1 MEQKCQSG
9 ALTVLRRAA
18 ELPTALPAPGE
29 AAITAQADTGLSKWP
44 GIVLAG
50 ISGLELCSAENNR
63 CTILEALKVLVA
75 DLHPCLVYCCT
86 GGIR

>member
-44 GIVLAG
+44 GIV
-50 ISGLELCSAENNR
+50 
-63 CTILEALKVLVA
+63 
-75 DLHPCLVYCCT
+75 
-86 GGIR
+86 